1 MDTIKYLNN
10 WVAESKANTNKC
22 FSSKYKQTNFVT
34 IQVARLISVSN
45 NGICMMSWLKKND
58 QE

>member
-34 IQVARLISVSN
+34 IQVERLIGVSN
-45 NGICMMSWLKKND
+45 NGICMMSWLKID